1 MKALKRLTKR
11 LTVRRETVF
20 QLVLISSLLC
30 FSLAYAAT
38 FDGTGQWDVNATG
51 CNNTCGR
58 PEPTRGQFNVYL
70 IQNGDAVTIVNLDD
84 PSTSSITGTVSGATY
99 TLSYTWSDWST
110 YYKLWVD
117 INETIVV
124 TASSA
129 TQASGPD
136 DWTAPAYTCGG
147 SCNLSL
153 SRRTQNPAI
162 FDATGTWQYTTS
174 NASTSCTETTRPP
187 VSGMLSIT
195 QTGTKVTATT
205 LVNGQQVDYRGF
217 LSGSTY
223 TLIRSYLDTGGTVS
237 QVITVDLSNGGTGSG
252 SCDWVWTNGVFGQD
266 CGGLFDISMTRAA
279 LAVTASAGSGGSISP
294 SGSVSVP
301 YNGNQLFTITPNKGY
316 RIQDVRVDGV
326 SVGAVKSYTLSN
338 VQVAHTIEAVFGKN
352 AGQSFLQLL
361 LDD

>member
-11 LTVRRETVF
+11 LTVRRVTIF
-20 QLVLISSLLC
+20 QFVLISSLLC

-51 CNNTCGR
+51 CNNNCGK
-58 PEPTRGQFNVYL
+58 PEPTKGQFNVYL

-84 PSTSSITGTVSGATY
+84 PSSSSITGTVSGATY
-99 TLSYTWSDWST
+99 SLSYTWSEYVA
-110 YYKLWVD
+110 YYQAYVL
-117 INETIVV
+117 INEAIGF

-129 TQASGPD
+129 TQASGGD
-136 DWTAPAYTCGG
+136 VWTPPAYSCGG
-147 SCNLSL
+147 SCYLSL

-174 NASTSCTETTRPP
+174 NASTDCGTTRPP
-187 VSGMLSIT
+187 VSGTLSIT

-205 LVNGQQVDYRGF
+205 LVDGQQVEYRGF

-223 TLIRSYLDTGGTVS
+223 TLIRSYLDAGTVS

-252 SCDWVWTNGVFGQD
+252 SCDWVLTNGVSGQG
-266 CGGLFDISMTRAA
+266 CGGSFDISMTRAA

-294 SGSVSVP
+294 SGSVSVA
-301 YNGNQLFTITPNKGY
+301 YGGSQTFTITPNPGY
-316 RIQDVRVDGV
+316 RVRDVLVDGV
-326 SVGAVKSYTLSN
+326 SVGAVKSYTFSN
-338 VQVAHTIEAVFGKN
+338 VQAAHTIEAVIGKN
-352 AGQSFLQLL
+352 AGLSFLQLL
-361 LDD
+361 SDD

>member
-20 QLVLISSLLC
+20 QFVLISSLLC

-38 FDGTGQWDVNATG
+38 FDGTGQWDVDATF
-51 CNNTCGR
+51 CTNNCGK

-99 TLSYTWSDWST
+99 TLSYTWDDYASQFNI
-110 YYKLWVD
+110 WVV
-117 INETIVV
+117 INETIGVI
-124 TASSA
+124 ASSA
-129 TQASGPD
+129 TQASGQD
-136 DWTAPAYTCGG
+136 VWTAPAYSCGG
-147 SCNLSL
+147 RCNLSL

-174 NASTSCTETTRPP
+174 NASTSCSGTTRPP
-187 VSGMLSIT
+187 VSGTFSIT

-205 LVNGQQVDYRGF
+205 LVNGQQVEYRGF

-223 TLIRSYLDTGGTVS
+223 TLIRSYLDNAGTVS
-237 QVITVDLSNGGTGSG
+237 EVITVDLSNGGTGSG
-252 SCDWVWTNGVFGQD
+252 SCDWVWTNGALGQG
-266 CGGLFDISMTRAA
+266 CGGLFDISMTRAT
-279 LAVTASAGSGGSISP
+279 LAVTASAGSGGSLSP

-326 SVGAVKSYTLSN
+326 SVGAIETYTFSN
-338 VQVAHTIEAVFGKN
+338 VQAAHTIEAFFRKRG
-352 AGQSFLQLL
+352 GLPFLGLF
-361 LDD
+361 DD

>member
-20 QLVLISSLLC
+20 QFVLISSLLC

-38 FDGTGQWDVNATG
+38 FDGTGQWDVDATF
-51 CNNTCGR
+51 CTNNCGK

-99 TLSYTWSDWST
+99 TLSYTWSDWVYSH
-110 YYKLWVD
+110 WVVLD
-117 INETIVV
+117 EGFSV

-129 TQASGPD
+129 TQASGQD
-136 DWTAPAYTCGG
+136 VWTVAEHACGG
-147 SCNLSL
+147 KCSLSL

-174 NASTSCTETTRPP
+174 NASTDCGTTLPL
-187 VSGMLSIT
+187 VSGTFSIT

-205 LVNGQQVDYRGF
+205 LVDGQQVEYRGF

-223 TLIRSYLDTGGTVS
+223 TLIRSYPDNGGTVS

-252 SCDWVWTNGVFGQD
+252 SCDWVWTNGMSGQG

-326 SVGAVKSYTLSN
+326 SVGAIETYTFSN
-338 VQVAHTIEAVFGKN
+338 LQVAHTIEAVFGKN